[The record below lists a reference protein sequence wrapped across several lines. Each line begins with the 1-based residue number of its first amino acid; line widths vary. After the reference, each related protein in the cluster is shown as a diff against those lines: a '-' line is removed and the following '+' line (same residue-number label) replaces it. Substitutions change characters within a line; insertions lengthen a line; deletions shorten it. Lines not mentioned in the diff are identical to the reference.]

1 MKKLFYLLSLLLATV
16 LANAAELNVYASGL
30 KITGMTDDRQLS
42 ISYFLNAPADEVE
55 FQLLNGVTKEVERT
69 IALSG
74 KAKGVNTA
82 VIDLSAVTDAH
93 YTWAIKAKSNTAN
106 TAITYV
112 AGGNDTERNERF
124 NFYTPAGLAVDNNPN
139 SPYFGRIYVTEARDT
154 TTTYGKTTGH
164 ARKQGVHIFGADLSD
179 VTGQG
184 LEPYAGGVKWNEKPG
199 TTNGFSNALYGPARI
214 TIDDEGYVYICDN
227 GPVADGTSGVW
238 RMNPADPAAD
248 FKDVLNTMKGG
259 VQQIKRGTLYKRINS
274 AVVIGTGREK
284 KLIAIDNVGDGSAGN
299 SKLVSIPLDVDEL
312 VQTVEATELLD
323 LYNDGKG
330 IVNAHNTIVRGA
342 YNDLWI
348 FQYRNSTEA
357 TVTGLMHIN
366 EKGVVDLD
374 QGQQYNRR
382 GSGAISP
389 DGNWFAYN
397 GYANSVIRIIP
408 VTYDADKKPT
418 VNFNNEL
425 TISWENSINN
435 KYVDGIAFDV
445 AGNLYFASATSEWFY
460 AYALPKA
467 ENTHTTIAP
476 ENQQIRIA
484 TPRIMAYNLRMER
497 IENKY
502 HFSFYANSDATEA
515 KLLFYNIDDDDDDI
529 NDLLAGELPITVVK
543 GENKFEFLT
552 HEIPAAKDNFTELRW
567 AVQLT
572 GKQNT
577 CFGEV
582 YHSDR
587 VLSRAHAVID
597 NSPESD
603 FFGRI
608 YVGNRIGIGKGEVY
622 VMNYD
627 YSTILAGDLCG
638 MTQLNSAARPA
649 VDAEGWIYWADF
661 GDTHSGLW
669 VTDPYTL
676 TSTES
681 FFEGT
686 SDNNTGVWK
695 NNGGVI
701 MGGSSCGAHIY
712 GTGKNT
718 KLYLLNE
725 DGTPGS
731 AAANTEY
738 LVYQL
743 GQEDGTIIR
752 KWNTAPTKK
761 VDILDD
767 DGANFSIVGTSRGA
781 WVCQNRTLNYNLKD
795 SYSLQFYDNN
805 GERQYCS
812 DEKAIIINGSFGGGM
827 AVSADESQ
835 LAMVNGNGN
844 ILLFDVAW
852 QGEDPALTLIA
863 TYPTNFAAISTM
875 HFDYAGNL
883 VVAGGCFGYANNGM
897 FNDLRVVV
905 FSLPTDSNTVIV
917 PAQKK
922 QTLHRAISLLDTED
936 NTALLEQ
943 FKDKYENVY
952 VLRSL
957 RAGMYNTLCLPF
969 YIPSLEG
976 TALAKDEA
984 DVYAYTEAD
993 VTTVGSS
1000 REIILG
1006 FSYVDGMTA
1015 GVPYLVEPEAD
1026 IDRMEFEFRN
1036 VHIAA
1041 TEPTEGVTYEGITF
1055 RGILKPVQLT
1065 EGVKSILFLVSNNQ
1079 LAWANT
1085 TASMYGM
1092 RGYFNV
1098 PEEDLQALRARAYIV
1113 PSQSTTTDVEEVLS
1127 SGDEVQKVLH
1137 NGALYIVR
1145 DGQVYTILGAKV
1157 K

>member
-30 KITGMTDDRQLS
+30 KIMGMTDDRQLS

-55 FQLLNGVTKEVERT
+55 FQLLNGLTKEVERT

-74 KAKGVNTA
+74 KDKGVNTA

-139 SPYFGRIYVTEARDT
+139 SPYFGRIYVTEARDE

-184 LEPYAGGVKWNEKPG
+184 LEPYTGGVDWNENKSG
-199 TTNGFSNALYGPARI
+199 TPFPNALYGPARI

-238 RMNPADPAAD
+238 RMNPADPAAA

-274 AVVIGTGREK
+274 AVVVGTGREK
-284 KLIAIDNVGDGSAGN
+284 KLIAVDNVGDGSE

-312 VQTVEATELLD
+312 VHTVEATTLQYLKAKN
-323 LYNDGKG
+323 L
-330 IVNAHNTIVRGA
+330 NALNTIVRGA
-342 YNDLWI
+342 YNDYWI
-348 FQYRNSTEA
+348 FQYVNNKAKADSI
-357 TVTGLMHIN
+357 GILHIN
-366 EKGVVDLD
+366 ENGEIDVSQK
-374 QGQQYNRR
+374 QQYNRR
-382 GSGAISP
+382 GSGAVSP
-389 DGNWFAYN
+389 DGKWLAYN
-397 GYANSVIRIIP
+397 GYEYPNIRILPI
-408 VTYDADKKPT
+408 TYDANKKPT
-418 VNFNNEL
+418 VNFDQGNAEL
-425 TISWENSINN
+425 KIPLWYNSN
-435 KYVDGIAFDV
+435 KDNFVDGIAFDV

-502 HFSFYANSDATEA
+502 HFSFYANSNATEA
-515 KLLFYNIDDDDDDI
+515 NLLFYEMDNDDDDS
-529 NDLLAGELPITVVK
+529 NDVLAGELRITVVK

-552 HEIPAAKDNFTELRW
+552 HEIPAAKDNYTEMRW

-572 GKQNT
+572 GKQNA

-582 YHSDR
+582 YHSDK

-608 YVGNRIGIGKGEVY
+608 YVGNRIGVGNGEVH
-622 VMNYD
+622 VLNYD
-627 YSTILAGDLCG
+627 YSTVLAGGLCG

-649 VDAEGWIYWADF
+649 VDAEGYIYWADF

-686 SDNNTGVWK
+686 PDNTTGVWK
-695 NNGGVI
+695 NNSDVI

-738 LVYQL
+738 WVYQL
-743 GQEDGTIIR
+743 GQEDGTILR

-812 DEKAIIINGSFGGGM
+812 DGNDLIINGSFGGGM
-827 AVSADESQ
+827 AVSADENQ

-852 QGEDPALTLIA
+852 QGEDPALTLRA

-905 FSLPTDSNTVIV
+905 FSLPTDKDKNTVIV

-922 QTLHRAISLLDTED
+922 QKLHNMISLFDYED
-936 NTALLEQ
+936 NSELLAPYVDM
-943 FKDKYENVY
+943 DKNVSIF
-952 VLRSL
+952 RSL
-957 RAGMYNTLCLPF
+957 TGGMYNTLCLPF
-969 YIPSLEG
+969 DLSSLNG
-976 TALAKDEA
+976 TPLDGAKA
-984 DVYAYTEAD
+984 YAYSHSEELGGD
-993 VTTVGSS
+993 
-1000 REIILG
+1000 IILH
-1006 FSYVDGMTA
+1006 FNSTTSLTA
-1015 GVPYLVEPEAD
+1015 GVPYLIEPQENIASPMDFMDVEVAASAAEILGTEDA
-1026 IDRMEFEFRN
+1026 N
-1036 VHIAA
+1036 GIA
-1041 TEPTEGVTYEGITF
+1041 F
-1055 RGILKPVQLT
+1055 NGILAPKELT
-1065 EGVKSILFLVSNNQ
+1065 ANDKSILFLVSDNK

-1085 TASMYGM
+1085 TAEMYGM
-1092 RGYFNV
+1092 RGYFAV
-1098 PEEDLQALRARAYIV
+1098 PEGKYNKLSTRAYINTKESAATGLQTPITDKV
-1113 PSQSTTTDVEEVLS
+1113 TT
-1127 SGDEVQKVLH
+1127 KFIH
-1137 NGALYIVR
+1137 NGVLYILR
-1145 DGQVYTILGAKV
+1145 DGEIYTIMGIKV
-1157 K
+1157 Q